1 MLQNL
6 KLFTKMIWWK
16 FKMRKFMSL
25 VGIKSRK
32 AFTNKID
39 TNTKNKVL
47 NKYAL
52 LLDKEKKL
60 ILRENVKDIKFAKN
74 KGLKDNLINRLKID
88 DLKLRNIKDSIIK
101 ISKLK
106 DPVDFTLKKWSR
118 PNGLNI
124 RKVTIPIGVI
134 GVIFESRPN
143 VTSDV
148 AGLCFKSG
156 NAVILKGG
164 SESLN
169 TNRILAKLFRQALK
183 KNNVDENYIQFVDS
197 KDRKMVDTMLS
208 KMKKYID
215 VIIPRGGKNLVKR
228 VQEFS
233 NVPIIGHL
241 EGLCHTFVD
250 KDAELNM
257 ASKIIYNAKL
267 RNTSIC
273 GATETILLHEKIVK
287 KFCNPILQKL
297 ENANCKIYGDK
308 ILRKYYK
315 GKLYPAK
322 EKDWSTEYL
331 TATVS
336 VKVVKNSNEAI
347 NHINKYGTMHT
358 DSIITKNKKTATKFL
373 KNVKS
378 SIAMHNTSTQFA
390 DGGEFGFGGEVGIST
405 NTLPPR
411 GPVGLEQLVSYKY
424 EISSKGKIRE

>member
-1 MLQNL
+1 MSKIM
-6 KLFTKMIWWK
+6 KLI
-16 FKMRKFMSL
+16 
-25 VGIKSRK
+25 GIKSRK
-32 AFTNKID
+32 ASERKVDI
-39 TNTKNKVL
+39 NTKNKVL
-47 NKYAL
+47 NFYAK

-60 ILRENVKDIKFAKN
+60 ILKENLKDVKFAKN
-74 KGLKDNLINRLKID
+74 KGIKENLIRRLEID
-88 DLKLRNIKDSIIK
+88 EIKLKNISNSINK

-106 DPVDFTLKKWSR
+106 DPVNVTLKKWSR

-124 RKVTIPIGVI
+124 KRVTIPIGVI

-164 SESLN
+164 SEAIN
-169 TNRILAKLFRQALK
+169 TNRILAKLFRLALK

-197 KDRKMVDTMLS
+197 KNRKMVDIMLS

-233 NVPIIGHL
+233 TVPIIGHL
-241 EGLCHTFVD
+241 EGICHTFVD
-250 KDAELNM
+250 KDAELKM
-257 ASKIIYNAKL
+257 ASNIVYNAKL
-267 RNTSIC
+267 RNTAIC

-287 KFCNPILQKL
+287 KFCNPILKKL
-297 ENANCKIYGDK
+297 EDENCKIYGDN
-308 ILRKYYK
+308 ILRKYYN
-315 GKLYPAK
+315 GKVYPAK

-331 TATVS
+331 TAAVS
-336 VKVVKNSNEAI
+336 VKVVKSSEEAI

-358 DSIITKNKKTATKFL
+358 DSIITKNKKTANKFL

-378 SIAMHNTSTQFA
+378 SISMHNTSTQFA

-424 EISSKGKIRE
+424 EISSKGKIRK

>member
-1 MLQNL
+1 MNRFMNL
-6 KLFTKMIWWK
+6 I
-16 FKMRKFMSL
+16 
-25 VGIKSRK
+25 GIKSRK
-32 AFTNKID
+32 ASERKID
-39 TNTKNKVL
+39 TDTKNRVL
-47 NKYAL
+47 ILYAR

-60 ILRENVKDIKFAKN
+60 IFKENIKDVKFAKN
-74 KGLKDNLINRLKID
+74 KGLKENLINRLRID
-88 DLKLRNIKDSIIK
+88 KVKLKGIKDSINK

-106 DPVDFTLKKWSR
+106 DPVNVILKKWSR

-124 RKVTIPIGVI
+124 KRVTIPIGVI
-134 GVIFESRPN
+134 GVIYESRPN

-164 SESLN
+164 SEAIN

-183 KNNVDENYIQFVDS
+183 KNKVDENYIQFVDS
-197 KDRKMVDTMLS
+197 RDRKMVDTMLS
-208 KMKKYID
+208 KMKDYID

-228 VQEFS
+228 VQKFS
-233 NVPIIGHL
+233 KVPIIGHL

-287 KFCNPILQKL
+287 KFCNPVLKKL
-297 ENANCKIYGDK
+297 EDKNCKIYGDN
-308 ILRKYYK
+308 ILRKHYN
-315 GKLYPAK
+315 GKVYPAK

-331 TATVS
+331 TNAVS
-336 VKVVKNSNEAI
+336 VKVVKNSEEAI

-358 DSIITKNKKTATKFL
+358 DSIITKNKKTAKKFL

-411 GPVGLEQLVSYKY
+411 GPVGLEQLVSFKY
-424 EISSKGKIRE
+424 EISSRGIIRD

>member
-1 MLQNL
+1 MN
-6 KLFTKMIWWK
+6 
-16 FKMRKFMSL
+16 KFMNSI
-25 VGIKSRK
+25 GIKSRK
-32 AFTNKID
+32 AFEKKID
-39 TNTKNKVL
+39 IDAKNKVL
-47 NKYAL
+47 NFYAQ

-60 ILRENVKDIKFAKN
+60 ILRENLKDIKFAEN
-74 KGLKDNLINRLKID
+74 KGIKENLINRLKID
-88 DLKLRNIKDSIIK
+88 EIKLRNIKNSINK

-106 DPVDFTLKKWSR
+106 DPVNITLKKWSR

-124 RKVTIPIGVI
+124 KRITIPIGVI

-164 SESLN
+164 SEAIN
-169 TNRILAKLFRQALK
+169 TNRILAKLFRKALR

-197 KDRKMVDTMLS
+197 KNRKMVDIMLS

-233 NVPIIGHL
+233 VVPIIGHL

-257 ASKIIYNAKL
+257 ASNIIYNAKL
-267 RNTSIC
+267 RNTAIC

-287 KFCNPILQKL
+287 KFCNPILKKL
-297 ENANCKIYGDK
+297 EDENCKIYGDN

-315 GKLYPAK
+315 GKVYPAK

-331 TATVS
+331 AAAVS
-336 VKVVKNSNEAI
+336 VKVVKSSEEAI

-358 DSIITKNKKTATKFL
+358 DSIITKNKKTANKFL

-424 EISSKGKIRE
+424 EISSRGKIRE

>member
-1 MLQNL
+1 MN
-6 KLFTKMIWWK
+6 
-16 FKMRKFMSL
+16 KFMNSI
-25 VGIKSRK
+25 GIKSRK
-32 AFTNKID
+32 AFETNVDI
-39 TNTKNKVL
+39 NIKNKVL
-47 NKYAL
+47 NFYAR

-60 ILRENVKDIKFAKN
+60 ILRENLKDIEFAKN
-74 KGLKDNLINRLKID
+74 KGIKENLINRLKID
-88 DLKLRNIKDSIIK
+88 EVKLRNIKNSINK

-106 DPVDFTLKKWSR
+106 DPVNITLKKWNR

-124 RKVTIPIGVI
+124 KRVTIPIGVI

-164 SESLN
+164 SEAIN
-169 TNRILAKLFRQALK
+169 TNRILAKLFRKALK

-197 KDRKMVDTMLS
+197 KDRKMVDIMLS

-215 VIIPRGGKNLVKR
+215 VIIPRGGKKLVKR

-233 NVPIIGHL
+233 VVPIIGHL

-257 ASKIIYNAKL
+257 ASDIIYNAKL
-267 RNTSIC
+267 RNTAIC

-287 KFCNPILQKL
+287 KFCNPILKKL
-297 ENANCKIYGDK
+297 EDENCKIYGDN
-308 ILRKYYK
+308 ILKKYYK
-315 GKLYPAK
+315 GKVYPAK
-322 EKDWSTEYL
+322 EKNWSTEYL
-331 TATVS
+331 TAAVS
-336 VKVVKNSNEAI
+336 VKVVKNSEEAI

-358 DSIITKNKKTATKFL
+358 DSIITKNKKTANKFL